1 MIRRFFGDVRAALF
15 ASPPVRPLRRCI
27 TTSIPPREAIIAHL
41 MIRRFFG
48 DVRAAL
54 FASPFARLYEKI
66 QIVVFVDVDVVV
78 VVDLHVICFVPAIV
92 LGSVIHGDPPI

>member
-1 MIRRFFGDVRAALF
+1 
-15 ASPPVRPLRRCI
+15 
-27 TTSIPPREAIIAHL
+27 